1 MAEGA
6 SFNEAVNAV
15 QEDVLGK
22 KTIVSFN
29 LPDVQE
35 FVDVKEI
42 SDKTAQALINQT
54 FRLLDSGKYTDD
66 EVDLITARAEVLV
79 DEGTSPAKAFG
90 QAKKELA
97 DGKLKA
103 DTEPRTEQEIA
114 PEETTDPV
122 TEDSGQIPFDF
133 GDPQGDLFTGQSSI
147 DSNVM
152 AWCR

>member
-1 MAEGA
+1 M
-6 SFNEAVNAV
+6 
-15 QEDVLGK
+15 
-22 KTIVSFN
+22 
-29 LPDVQE
+29 
-35 FVDVKEI
+35 
-42 SDKTAQALINQT
+42 
-54 FRLLDSGKYTDD
+54 
-66 EVDLITARAEVLV
+66 LV

-147 DSNVM
+147 DSNVIPG
-152 AWCR
+152 AGNYDERTYLIQQHTERVGKEKQKIANREAK